1 MYMSLCR
8 EEGVCSLHGELCHYL
23 ILVET
28 SCRLLGRMVIKYEVS
43 PCMSHGGSVHNSLTR
58 NIMTDTLAI

>member
-1 MYMSLCR
+1 MSWCR

-28 SCRLLGRMVIKYEVS
+28 SCRLLGRMAIKHEVS
-43 PCMSHGGSVHNSLTR
+43 PCMSHGVSVYNNLTR

>member
-1 MYMSLCR
+1 MSLCR
-8 EEGVCSLHGELCHYL
+8 EEGVCSSHGKLCHYL

-28 SCRLLGRMVIKYEVS
+28 SCRLLGRLVIKHEVIS
-43 PCMSHGGSVHNSLTR
+43 PCMLHGVSVDNSLTR

>member
-1 MYMSLCR
+1 MTLCR

-28 SCRLLGRMVIKYEVS
+28 SCWLLGRLVIKHAATS
-43 PCMSHGGSVHNSLTR
+43 PCMSSGASVDNSLTR
-58 NIMTDTLAI
+58 NIMTDTLTI